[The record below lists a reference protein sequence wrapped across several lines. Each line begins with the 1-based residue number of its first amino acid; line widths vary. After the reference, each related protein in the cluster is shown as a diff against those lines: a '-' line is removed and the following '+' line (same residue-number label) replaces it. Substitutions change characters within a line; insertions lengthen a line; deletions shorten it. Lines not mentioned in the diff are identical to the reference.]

1 MMGWHGRKV
10 LVTGGAGF
18 LGSNL
23 CHALAERGAR
33 VTALDGFL
41 FGGGANPANL
51 ANAAVELVRGDVRE
65 LDLRSLCEGASVI
78 FNLAA
83 QTSHMGGQT
92 DPLSDIAV
100 NAVAQVRLIQAAREA
115 APDAVV
121 VHASTRQFYG
131 RVEKLPVDESQPVAP
146 TDANGVSK
154 FAGEQYW
161 LLEHRV
167 RGRPVVSLR
176 LTNCYGPRLRI
187 RDARQTFLGIWI
199 RCVLEGRPFEVW
211 GGAQLRDMTYVDDVT
226 EAFLQAADAPA
237 CHGRI
242 FNIGGPPPAS
252 LHDIAEM
259 MVRIAGPPARYTTRE
274 FPADRATID
283 IGSYHADDSA
293 FRAAAGW
300 EPTVSL
306 EEGIRRSLEWYRP
319 RLADYL

>member
-1 MMGWHGRKV
+1 MDWTGRRV

-23 CHALAERGAR
+23 CHELVRRGAR

-41 FGGGANPANL
+41 FGGGANPKNLNGAN
-51 ANAAVELVRGDVRE
+51 VELVRGDIRE
-65 LDLRSLCEGASVI
+65 IDLRPLCEGAHTI

-83 QTSHMGGQT
+83 QTSHMGGQA
-92 DPLSDIAV
+92 DPLADIAV

-115 APDAVV
+115 APDAIV

-131 RVEKLPVDESQPVAP
+131 RTQKLPVDENQPVAP
-146 TDANGVSK
+146 PDANGVSK

-161 LLEHRV
+161 MIEHRV

-176 LTNCYGPRLRI
+176 LTNSYGPRLRV

-199 RCVLEGRPFEVW
+199 RCVLERKPFEVW

-226 EAFLQAADAPA
+226 EAFIRSAESPD

-242 FNIGGPPPAS
+242 FNIGGPPPIS
-252 LHDIAEM
+252 LHDLAEM
-259 MVRIAGPPARYTTRE
+259 VVRIAGPPAHYTTRE
-274 FPADRATID
+274 FPADRAQID

-293 FRAAAGW
+293 FRTASGW
-300 EPTVSL
+300 EPKVGL
-306 EEGIRRSLEWYRP
+306 EDGIARTIDWYRT
-319 RLADYL
+319 RLGDYL

>member
-1 MMGWHGRKV
+1 MNWTGQRV

-23 CHALAERGAR
+23 ALAVSALGAR

-41 FGGGANPANL
+41 FGGGANPKNL
-51 ANAAVELVRGDVRE
+51 EGSDVELVRGDIRE
-65 LDLRSLCEGASVI
+65 IDLRPLCEGASVI

-83 QTSHMGGQT
+83 QTSHMGGQS
-92 DPLSDIAV
+92 DPLADIAV

-146 TDANGVSK
+146 PDANGVSK

-199 RCVLEGRPFEVW
+199 RSVLENKPFEVC
-211 GGAQLRDMTYVDDVT
+211 GGDQLRDLTYVDDMT
-226 EAFLQAADAPA
+226 DAFLRAATTAR
-237 CHGRI
+237 CHGKI
-242 FNIGGPPPAS
+242 FNIGGAPPAS
-252 LHDIAEM
+252 LREIAEL
-259 MVRIAGPPARYTTRE
+259 VVNIAGPPAHYTTRE
-274 FPADRATID
+274 FPADRARID

-293 FRAAAGW
+293 FRAATGW
-300 EPTVSL
+300 APTVSL
-306 EEGIRRSLEWYRP
+306 EDGIRRTIEWYRP